1 LAFYIYLERIFIKLF
16 GFKLFSDIAFPLND
30 LDYISVKTMGN
41 MSNYCKKKGNKMR
54 VTQMKVNLDNFL
66 NFEVKYGDQ
75 AKSKIHSF

>member
-1 LAFYIYLERIFIKLF
+1 M
-16 GFKLFSDIAFPLND
+16 FSDIAFPLNG
-30 LDYISVKTMGN
+30 LDYISVNTMEN
-41 MSNYCKKKGNKMR
+41 MSKYCKKKGNKMR